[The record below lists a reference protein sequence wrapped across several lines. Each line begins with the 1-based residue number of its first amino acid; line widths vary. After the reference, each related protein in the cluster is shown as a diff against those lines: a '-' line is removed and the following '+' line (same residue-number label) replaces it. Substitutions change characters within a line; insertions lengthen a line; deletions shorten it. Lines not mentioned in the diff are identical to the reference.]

1 MHPTDLVDI
10 AQHHAVA
17 GSAGSV
23 VAGAMMAGEPINGR
37 LVKVACGM
45 LVAGY
50 VTPLVAS
57 FVGVSSAPAVSAL
70 AFLLGLFGLAL
81 VAQIMRAISELR
93 GSEAL
98 QSWLTRR

>member
-1 MHPTDLVDI
+1 M
-10 AQHHAVA
+10 VA
-17 GSAGSV
+17 AS
-23 VAGAMMAGEPINGR
+23 MMTGEPVKAR

-57 FVGVSSAPAVSAL
+57 FTGVSSAPAVGAL

-81 VAQIMRAISELR
+81 VAQLMRAIGELR
-93 GSEAL
+93 ASEAL
-98 QSWLTRR
+98 QSWITRR